1 MVTKNK
7 SKNTA
12 GASISESS
20 ARSSQEANAE
30 DGVANTKIIE
40 PIPEYLAAASEK
52 VIRGE
57 NNTWIVLG
65 RDRPGTRR
73 SGKGGRGETHCG
85 SIDLVV
91 GRMGYKAATVN
102 SSGKKLYVDPDYI
115 NDASRVIISQ
125 RTDIDKNMNLSKGK
139 IGNSENRAAIALKS
153 DSIRIAARQGIKL
166 VTMVD
171 ETTSTGSPVAGDFN
185 RGIDLIGGNSQAKKG
200 EKGAMQPMVL
210 GDNLVTYLMKLNKE
224 LSSLAGN
231 LAGYIKHQ
239 MDINKAF
246 LHHIHR
252 TVFPVFPTSPQE
264 NTPGKTLKGMMN
276 QISRTAPALVA
287 NKQRLITLTKNNL
300 KNTGKTYIL
309 SDWHHLN

>member
-1 MVTKNK
+1 MVTTNK
-7 SKNTA
+7 SKNTS
-12 GASISESS
+12 GSS
-20 ARSSQEANAE
+20 ASEHKARTQQEKNAE

-40 PIPEYLAAASEK
+40 PIPEYLAAPCEK

-65 RDRPGTRR
+65 RDRPGSRR
-73 SGKGGRGETHCG
+73 SGKGGLGETHCG

-91 GRMGYKAATVN
+91 GRMGHKAATVN

-115 NDASRVIISQ
+115 NDASRIIISQ
-125 RTDIDKNMNLSKGK
+125 RTDIDQNMKLAAGK
-139 IGNSENRAAIALKS
+139 VGNSKNRAAIALKS

-171 ETTSTGSPVAGDFN
+171 ETTSTGSPTSGDFN
-185 RGIDLIGGNSQAKKG
+185 RGIDLIGGNSQAVEG
-200 EKGAMQPMVL
+200 YGAMQPMVL
-210 GDNLVTYLMKLNKE
+210 GDNLVNYLMKLNKE
-224 LSSLAGN
+224 ISSLAGN

-252 TVFPVFPTSPQE
+252 TVFPVFPTTPQE
-264 NTPGKTLKGMMN
+264 NTPGLTLKGMMKE
-276 QISRTAPALVA
+276 ISRTSPALIA
-287 NKQRLITLTKNNL
+287 NKQRLITLTRNNL